1 MCLGY
6 WSRLGYVEDSDI
18 QVAAVLPDVIGK
30 ESKDA
35 EDTNEDDD
43 MW

>member
-18 QVAAVLPDVIGK
+18 QAAAVLPDVMG
-30 ESKDA
+30 KDA
-35 EDTNEDDD
+35 DDANEEDD

>member
-6 WSRLGYVEDSDI
+6 WSRLGYVDDSNI
-18 QVAAVLPDVIGK
+18 QAAAVLPDVIGK

-35 EDTNEDDD
+35 EANEDDD

>member
-1 MCLGY
+1 LGY

-18 QVAAVLPDVIGK
+18 QAAAVLPDIMR
-30 ESKDA
+30 KDA
-35 EDTNEDDD
+35 EDANEDEG